1 MKRCGIE
8 YFPVPVT
15 FPLSFK
21 VLEVKYGCE
30 IYFVYVKLLQSIF
43 GDEGFY
49 VKCDEDFYTIIS
61 SEVKLSCDRFKE
73 IVLAF
78 VERGIFDEDMFNK
91 YSILTSEEIQKE
103 YLNAVKR
110 RSSVVMEEKFCL
122 TYAIEF
128 LKDKQKNAN
137 IEQKEQ
143 NQITQNKGETEKM
156 YTISDKVKE
165 SKVKQ
170 RIEKQSNVDESK
182 MGESKNA
189 QGNASSSTDSD
200 VTEYTIEP
208 IDIERFASLTGK
220 ATSDIN
226 IKDIPKNVNIYALID
241 KIFASKFLKNNAFF
255 TLGQCIKRYDKIMS
269 GAYDD
274 FVTGKKEEES
284 RPQVRERSYTKE
296 ELQSFFTNIDDIS
309 FD

>member
-8 YFPVPVT
+8 YFPVPVA

-122 TYAIEF
+122 PYAIEF

-143 NQITQNKGETEKM
+143 NQITQNKAETEKM

-165 SKVKQ
+165 SKVKE
-170 RIEKQSNVDESK
+170 RKENQSKVDESK
-182 MGESKNA
+182 TSESESTSA
-189 QGNASSSTDSD
+189 DTSSSIKD
-200 VTEYTIEP
+200 VQPVKHKIEP

-220 ATSDIN
+220 ATSDA
-226 IKDIPKNVNIYALID
+226 KDIPDNIDIYALID

-274 FVTGKKEEES
+274 FVKRKKEEES

-296 ELQSFFTNIDDIS
+296 ELQSFFTNIDDIH